1 MQLIVFVADQPAS
14 LDEYKSHLSKK
25 KGHNF
30 ISREDDSNALF
41 EVYFSMDSQVAV
53 ARKTALGHNSQYHT
67 SITRRNT
74 SKIEIYTPLYPSI
87 QSSFSRHIDN
97 PKDAHSQHINLGPS
111 NWQAVTNMLE

>member
-14 LDEYKSHLSKK
+14 LDEYKSHLSRK

-53 ARKTALGHNSQYHT
+53 AMHFRTWVTISHT
-67 SITRRNT
+67 SIIQDAVLEKNKNYHKQIKLNKKAISSAAIKDTDPIPMKEGQDPK
-74 SKIEIYTPLYPSI
+74 SK
-87 QSSFSRHIDN
+87 F
-97 PKDAHSQHINLGPS
+97 
-111 NWQAVTNMLE
+111 